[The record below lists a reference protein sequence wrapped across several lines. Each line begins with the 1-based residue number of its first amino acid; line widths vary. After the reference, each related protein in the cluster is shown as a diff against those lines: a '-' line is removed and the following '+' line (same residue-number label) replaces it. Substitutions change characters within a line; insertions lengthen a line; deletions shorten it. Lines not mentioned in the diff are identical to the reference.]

1 MGTFGSWL
9 LTSATWSMSRC
20 PESKTRT
27 KQVFRVFLSG
37 SDFPSRSWV
46 KLSGLPQ
53 VQEKITHVWSRSRD
67 EEGASPK
74 DSRQFDVQRTLA
86 YTLGARG
93 NGSPLCRGSPCLLVD
108 PHILALSSSTEL
120 ISLNLQGQAVGTDC
134 KQPSGPE
141 QSFLKLS
148 LLARAGS
155 LLCPMLLLSLK
166 GPGQAEAPESS
177 PAMASG
183 LECTRCDRAGG

>member
-1 MGTFGSWL
+1 MQSHCLGTFGSWL

-74 DSRQFDVQRTLA
+74 DSRQFDVQRALA

-93 NGSPLCRGSPCLLVD
+93 NGSPLCRASPCLLVD
-108 PHILALSSSTEL
+108 PHILAEFFHR
-120 ISLNLQGQAVGTDC
+120 IN
-134 KQPSGPE
+134 QPESPG
-141 QSFLKLS
+141 
-148 LLARAGS
+148 AGS
-155 LLCPMLLLSLK
+155 GDRL
-166 GPGQAEAPESS
+166 QAA
-177 PAMASG
+177 
-183 LECTRCDRAGG
+183 LWT